1 MNASTPHEQ
10 TGLYH
15 HAVYLFLVV
24 AGYAA
29 TLIINKVLVNA
40 FSPEVY
46 GDYSVLV
53 AILQGL
59 APLVT
64 IGLEHAI
71 FTYFPLYHQL
81 NEHHKIRAFFTFSMR
96 IMVIM
101 GIGLALISG
110 AFLWIIHIRPHLGEK
125 FHTTMIYPWVAFF
138 LGIMSYYICLLRF
151 KGHAFLAYIFG
162 NLLQIII
169 YTVLILL
176 ADMFISLSIF
186 SAMMLYVSSF
196 AIAIFVL
203 AGLAHSKFGK
213 LTGDITKDAFSDRR
227 NWIKTGSGLMIQFMA
242 TYFIIA
248 LPVMILEGHPEIRE
262 NSVGIFALAL
272 NIFIIPF
279 SLVET
284 TIDASVIPALASAF
298 ITGNRDR
305 FVKHLK
311 AINRVSILTAVVYFL
326 CVFLF
331 GRKVIAFFHPGFV
344 TGYSYALIFCAGFA
358 INMGMLTTQAV
369 SPFIG
374 LNKQISQLFI
384 FCFVFELVAGTIATH
399 IAGIMGM
406 VCVLAATQAIL
417 GIVPIFMVY
426 RKLNI
431 WSL

>member
-1 MNASTPHEQ
+1 
-10 TGLYH
+10 
-15 HAVYLFLVV
+15 
-24 AGYAA
+24 
-29 TLIINKVLVNA
+29 
-40 FSPEVY
+40 
-46 GDYSVLV
+46 
-53 AILQGL
+53 
-59 APLVT
+59 
-64 IGLEHAI
+64 
-71 FTYFPLYHQL
+71 
-81 NEHHKIRAFFTFSMR
+81 
-96 IMVIM
+96 
-101 GIGLALISG
+101 
-110 AFLWIIHIRPHLGEK
+110 
-125 FHTTMIYPWVAFF
+125 
-138 LGIMSYYICLLRF
+138 
-151 KGHAFLAYIFG
+151 
-162 NLLQIII
+162 
-169 YTVLILL
+169 
-176 ADMFISLSIF
+176 
-186 SAMMLYVSSF
+186 MMLYVLSF
-196 AIAIFVL
+196 AIAIFAV
-203 AGLAHSKFGK
+203 AIFAHSKFGK
-213 LTGDITKDAFSDRR
+213 LTGDITEDAFIDRKD
-227 NWIKTGSGLMIQFMA
+227 WLKTGSGLMIQFMA

-248 LPVMILEGHPEIRE
+248 LPVMILEGHPGIRE
-262 NSVGIFALAL
+262 SSVGIFALAL

-311 AINRVSILTAVVYFL
+311 AINRVSIFTAAVYFL

-399 IAGIMGM
+399 LAGIMGM
-406 VCVLAATQAIL
+406 VCVLAATQTIL
-417 GIVPIFMVY
+417 GIVPVFMVY